1 LPARD
6 VKKKVKAVLKQR
18 YFYYLSPQMKQPIKE
33 IMNIKPT
40 AMIKLAMLLA
50 TSMAFHV
57 TSQAQLATAT
67 WTGGGGDGEWN
78 TALNW
83 DQGLPPGD
91 GTNAVVGAG
100 NTVNYNLPM
109 AAASFAGLNL
119 GGSLDINTNLFN
131 VDGGST
137 NSTPSAVAS
146 GAVLNINTNGVATIA
161 NLTNATTVTGAL
173 NVNAGGMLNF
183 TNSSLLALAVGGVLN
198 VPGGVFTMTNTVGS
212 ASLNIG
218 PNGRNNGAT
227 ATFTGATVNI
237 DKQLNIQGGASSG
250 TLVSSLTVL
259 GGTLNCG
266 VCRIQNS
273 TDDIATR
280 LVVDGGAVV
289 NMSGLVSQR
298 SGSTGGLILSNG
310 VVTTASIQ
318 IGTAASKAYSTIYGG
333 ILTNTGSFTISDTTN
348 AATSSDRRSQFLM
361 RGGTVVSTGAAGII
375 LGNQSNNGGTVA
387 NGNIGGVLDITSG
400 TLTAEKL
407 TLIRDATLTNAYA
420 RLQLSGSGAIYLG
433 SGGLVAN
440 VGVANTAY
448 AIVLSGGT
456 LGAMAD
462 WSSTVPLPLSGTVT
476 FKAADTANV
485 GHNVTLSGRVSG
497 TGVLNKTGTGMLT
510 LAATNN
516 YTANT
521 VINAGTLALAAT
533 GSISNTAQ
541 ITVAGGATFDVSAV
555 TGASLMG
562 SQTLSG
568 SGSVTGGLT
577 ALSGA
582 HIQPGGNT
590 TAGTLTFSNDLSE
603 ADNVINNFDLSDDPT
618 GISKTNDF
626 LNILGSLTLS
636 GTNTIQVNPLNG
648 PLPVNSTYKVI
659 QYGGSL
665 NGVLTSL
672 VVGGVTGILS
682 NDVPSKT
689 IWLVVPSATRASTS
703 VTWMGSASSSDWDTQ
718 VSSNWLNVATAARDL
733 FVTGDSV
740 RFDDTGTTNPVVTL
754 VGSVS
759 PSATVVDTTSN
770 YTFTGSGTLDGTGSL
785 IKTNSGALT
794 ILTANNGYTGDTVI
808 GGGTLAVSKLANGGL
823 TSSIGS
829 SSSDPT
835 NLVFYSSTLSYLGGN
850 ASSDHGATLDGVT
863 DTIEVTN
870 SSMTLTMSGVLT
882 GPAAL
887 VKAGRGVLTLSG
899 NNSPASGTIISNGVL
914 QLNAAGTGGTVGI
927 TNRGATLRL
936 GSAFILLNVVD
947 FEGNCTV
954 DLNNAGGDSELNG
967 AWSGSGNVTVINQ
980 QGSTARTLTVGGNG
994 NGGGNLAN
1002 FYGTLS
1008 MGTNIGFLRFNDG
1021 GGSPNLGSTNVAIDL
1036 GTGSA
1041 TFLIRNG
1048 GVTVNFGSFA
1058 GGPNTKLSGRGSGT
1072 AATATYSVGGLNTS
1086 TLFAGSIV
1094 NGGNPT
1100 AITKVGTGVWTLSGT
1115 NTYTGATIISNG
1127 VLALSGFGSVSNTP
1141 TISVLTNTFLDVSA
1155 RTDGTL
1161 TLNTNQTLQGSGTIH
1176 GSVTAPASSTL
1187 TVGDDA
1193 NLPEAM
1199 VITNSLTL
1207 QSGCTLNMD
1216 LDHYQ
1221 FAGALTND
1229 VIQGMASVTYGGTL
1243 NLSVTSIE
1251 TNSVFKLFSAG
1262 SYNGAFESISPALP
1276 PLFPAVWAWDTSR
1289 LTVDGTL
1296 RITNLRPS
1304 ISSISISGTDLTISG
1319 LNGIPGSD
1327 FYLLTSTNVAL
1338 PLSQWT
1344 SIATNNFGGGGNFQ
1358 FTFSAVVDPA
1368 ATQQFFL
1375 LQIP

>member
-109 AAASFAGLNL
+109 AAGDFGNL
-119 GGSLDINTNLFN
+119 AL
-131 VDGGST
+131 
-137 NSTPSAVAS
+137 
-146 GAVLNINTNGVATIA
+146 NGV
-161 NLTNATTVTGAL
+161 L
-173 NVNAGGMLNF
+173 NVNASGFILGSNGVAVTVSGSAAKLFVNNGGALNATNGGLTF
-183 TNSSLLALAVGGVLN
+183 TAASGGTLSVGASIALKGTLNLGTSGTGNTGFMTNNGGTLSVNALTVNPNNNASSSLCLINGGTNNLGNVSILRSTSGSSAFSTFGTEGFFINGGLVNINNLNVGNATANSSLTMAVAGGIV
-198 VPGGVFTMTNTVGS
+198 TNTG
-212 ASLNIG
+212 
-218 PNGRNNGAT
+218 
-227 ATFTGATVNI
+227 TFTV
-237 DKQLNIQGGASSG
+237 
-250 TLVSSLTVL
+250 TLA
-259 GGTLNCG
+259 N
-266 VCRIQNS
+266 N
-273 TDDIATR
+273 
-280 LVVDGGAVV
+280 
-289 NMSGLVSQR
+289 R
-298 SGSTGGLILSNG
+298 SVRFLQTGGL
-310 VVTTASIQ
+310 
-318 IGTAASKAYSTIYGG
+318 
-333 ILTNTGSFTISDTTN
+333 F
-348 AATSSDRRSQFLM
+348 
-361 RGGTVVSTGAAGII
+361 VSTGAGAV
-375 LGNQSNNGGTVA
+375 LVGN
-387 NGNIGGVLDITSG
+387 
-400 TLTAEKL
+400 
-407 TLIRDATLTNAYA
+407 TNAG
-420 RLQLSGSGAIYLG
+420 QL
-433 SGGLVAN
+433 
-440 VGVANTAY
+440 
-448 AIVLSGGT
+448 
-456 LGAMAD
+456 D
-462 WSSTVPLPLSGTVT
+462 T
-476 FKAADTANV
+476 F
-485 GHNVTLSGRVSG
+485 
-497 TGVLNKTGTGMLT
+497 
-510 LAATNN
+510 
-516 YTANT
+516 
-521 VINAGTLALAAT
+521 
-533 GSISNTAQ
+533 
-541 ITVAGGATFDVSAV
+541 
-555 TGASLMG
+555 
-562 SQTLSG
+562 
-568 SGSVTGGLT
+568 SVTGGTNLAPGFILGNITNNSGTVSFTNGAAIYVGGLGMVSTQVQTLNVVLNSGGRFGASADWT
-577 ALSGA
+577 ATVPMLMNGGAFDAEDLAGTAHNITLNGRLSGA
-582 HIQPGGNT
+582 GGLNKLGPGTLTLNGTNTYTGNTVVGQGTLVIGATGSYANSTQISVGSGTVLDVSASSSSSTNLLGTQTLGGKGAVVGSMNALAGAKIQPGGNT
-590 TAGTLTFSNDLSE
+590 TAGTLIFSNALSE
-603 ADNVINNFDLSDDPT
+603 TGSVLNNFDLSDDPT
-618 GISKTNDF
+618 GIVKTNDF
-626 LNILGSLTLS
+626 LYVAGDLGLS
-636 GTNTIQVNPLNG
+636 GVNTIQVNALNG
-648 PLPVNSTYKVI
+648 TLPPGGIYTLI
-659 QYGGSL
+659 QYSGNL
-665 NGVLTSL
+665 I
-672 VVGGVTGILS
+672 GGVANLSLAGASGSLS
-682 NDVPSKT
+682 NDATAKT
-689 IWLVVPSATRASTS
+689 ISLVIQSGNRAPTNIVWVGNATINSWDNTNGST
-703 VTWMGSASSSDWDTQ
+703 
-718 VSSNWLNVATAARDL
+718 NWLNGTSLDH

-740 RFDDTGTTNPVVTL
+740 RFDATGAANPVVTL
-754 VGSVS
+754 SGSLNPANTIVD
-759 PSATVVDTTSN
+759 SASA
-770 YTFTGSGTLDGTGSL
+770 YTFSGLGTLDGTGGL
-785 IKTNSGALT
+785 TKTNTGTLT
-794 ILTANNGYTGDTVI
+794 VLTVNSYPGSTII
-808 GGGTLAVSKLANGGL
+808 GGGILEAINLANSGVA
-823 TSSIGS
+823 SSIGAS
-829 SSSDPT
+829 GGDPT
-835 NLVFYSSTLSYLGGN
+835 NLVLFDTTLRYIGAN
-850 ASSDHGATLDGVT
+850 ASSDHGATLNGVT

-870 SSMTLTMSGVLT
+870 GATTLTMSGVLT

-1229 VIQGMASVTYGGTL
+1229 VIQGLASVTYGGTL

-1368 ATQQFFL
+1368 ATQQFYL